1 MCVPRTNTDTFP
13 PQVYWLGPVL
23 GAVLAGLSYEFVFA
37 PGASREKLCACLAC
51 RDVALVE
58 TTSPS
63 PSSPSARGPLA
74 LLSWGGQG
82 TA

>member
-74 LLSWGGQG
+74 PPAEQGQG